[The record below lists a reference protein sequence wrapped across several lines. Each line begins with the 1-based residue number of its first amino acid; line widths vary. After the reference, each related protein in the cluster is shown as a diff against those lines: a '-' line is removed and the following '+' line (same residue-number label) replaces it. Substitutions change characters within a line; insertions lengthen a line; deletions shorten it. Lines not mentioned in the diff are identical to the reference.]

1 MAHDAYTYRGGRN
14 AKLRKPTQQNYRHA
28 EKKITHTKGRNV
40 HRTRSP
46 VIRQAFMHTH
56 DAVNDHRRTGSN
68 I

>member
-1 MAHDAYTYRGGRN
+1 MMRTRTEAVEMQNCANPRN
-14 AKLRKPTQQNYRHA
+14 KIIDTQK
-28 EKKITHTKGRNV
+28 EKITHTKGRNV